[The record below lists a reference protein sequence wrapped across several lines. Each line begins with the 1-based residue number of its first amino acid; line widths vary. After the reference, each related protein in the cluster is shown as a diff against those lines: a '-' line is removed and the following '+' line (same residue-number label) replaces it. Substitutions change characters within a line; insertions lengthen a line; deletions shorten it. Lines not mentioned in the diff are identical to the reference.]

1 MPFALINIYT
11 FVNMKITQT
20 IQACE
25 KCVFRNLL
33 FDSLNQQEFR
43 LVNSARSE
51 KVFYKGETIK
61 KEGDPFTSF
70 LYLRTGLVKLYKT
83 DQTGKDH
90 ILSINKPGDFVS
102 LLHLFSNEVYQY
114 SIAALEET
122 HVCEVGLEA
131 IHQLVKTNGDF
142 AINVI
147 RRMGLIADEVISSR
161 FTKAQLQIRGKVAS
175 IILYFSDQVYNRSKF
190 KLPVTRREIAE
201 LIAMST
207 ENVIRTLSEFK
218 NDGILQFEG
227 KEVTILDYPRLVSIS
242 KTG

>member
-1 MPFALINIYT
+1 
-11 FVNMKITQT
+11 MKITQT

-33 FDSLNQQEFR
+33 FDSLNPQEFR

-51 KVFYKGETIK
+51 KAFSKGETIK

-102 LLHLFSNEVYQY
+102 LLHLFSNETYQY

-122 HVCEVGLEA
+122 HVCEVGLDA
-131 IHQLVKTNGDF
+131 IYQLVQTNGKF

-175 IILYFSDQVYNRSKF
+175 ILIYLSNQVYHDMKF
-190 KLPVTRREIAE
+190 KLPVTRREMAE

-227 KEVTILDYPRLVSIS
+227 KEVEILDYPRLVSIS
-242 KTG
+242 KIG

>member
-1 MPFALINIYT
+1 
-11 FVNMKITQT
+11 MKIVRT

-25 KCVFRNLL
+25 NCVFRNLL

-43 LVNSARSE
+43 LVNNARTE
-51 KVFYKGETIK
+51 KVFHKGEIIK
-61 KEGDPFTSF
+61 REGDEFNSF

-102 LLHLFSNEVYQY
+102 LLHLFSNSFYQY

-122 HVCEVGLEA
+122 RACEVELEA
-131 IHQLVKTNGDF
+131 IIHLVKTNGDF
-142 AINVI
+142 ALNIMK
-147 RRMGLIADEVISSR
+147 RMGLIADEVISNLFSN
-161 FTKAQLQIRGKVAS
+161 AQLQIRGKVAS
-175 IILYFSDQVYNRSKF
+175 IILYFSDQVYNKQKF
-190 KLPVTRREIAE
+190 KLPVTRREMAE

-218 NDGILQFEG
+218 TDEILHFNG
-227 KEVTILDYPRLVSIS
+227 KEVTILDYQRLVAIS
-242 KTG
+242 KKG